1 MLNQWIDQLF
11 KRGKEKGFEA
21 QEIYYSTAESLNL
34 SVYEGKVEKFNLSE
48 QGGLSYRGIV
58 SGKMGYAFTEAFD
71 DAAIEMLIHE
81 AYDNAFAIEST
92 DPVLL
97 HDGSGQYVQYDD
109 ESNEVQDIPLEEKIK
124 FMVDLESTIL
134 SVDPRIVRLSNNG
147 YVETSYSNYIKNTQ
161 GLDVKESHKIIYAY
175 GTVIAKEGDDTRTGI
190 GLDMAKNFTDLSI
203 EKISKMGT
211 SEALNMLGAKPIDSM
226 KCPVVFENKAFA
238 SFLSQF
244 TNHFSAEQ
252 VQRKLSALA
261 GKLNTVIGSK
271 WVNITDN
278 PHMKMGLSS
287 SSFDAEGVPTCVK
300 KIVENG
306 LLTTYLHNLK
316 TAKVDGV
323 ISTGNAYK
331 SSYKSAVEVAP
342 SNWCFEAGD
351 MEVGALLA
359 PLEKGVYITALQGL
373 HAGINTI
380 SGDFS
385 LQCHGFAIEGGILT
399 KPISQITV
407 SGNFFEMLMNINGVA
422 NDFTLSPLTGG
433 TGAPSIRV
441 ESLVISG

>member
-11 KRGKEKGFEA
+11 ERGKEKGFEA
-21 QEIYYSTAESLNL
+21 QEVYYSTAESLNL

-71 DAAIEMLIHE
+71 EAAIDMLIHE

-109 ESNEVQDIPLEEKIK
+109 ESAESEDTPLEEKIK
-124 FMVDLESTIL
+124 FMVDLEANTL
-134 SVDPRIVRLSNNG
+134 SVDSRIISISNNG
-147 YVETSYSNYIKNTQ
+147 YVETKYSNYIKNTQ

-175 GTVIAKEGDDTRTGI
+175 GMVVAKENDDTRTGI
-190 GLDMAKNFTDLSI
+190 GLDMAKNFSDLSTD
-203 EKISKMGT
+203 KISKMAT
-211 SEALNMLGAKPIDSM
+211 SEALSMLGAKPIDSM

-261 GKLNTVIGSK
+261 GKLNTTIGSK

-278 PHMKMGLSS
+278 PHMKLGLAS

-306 LLTTYLHNLK
+306 LLKTYLHNLK

-323 ISTGNAYK
+323 VSTGNAHK
-331 SSYKSAVEVAP
+331 GSYKSAVEVAP

-351 MEVGALLA
+351 MDVSALIA
-359 PLEKGVYITALQGL
+359 PLGKGVYITGLQGL
-373 HAGINTI
+373 HAGINSI

-385 LQCHGFAIEGGILT
+385 LQCHGFAIEGGQLS

-407 SGNFFEMLMNINGVA
+407 SGNFFEMLMAIDGAA
-422 NDFTLSPLTGG
+422 NDFTLTPLTAG

-441 ESLVISG
+441 ESLMISG